1 MSNESTESGKGIN
14 RREFFSYLTVG
25 WVAFAASVTGLASL
39 VFRFLYPNVVFE
51 PAMDFLAGRPE
62 NYDDG
67 VDERWKNNYGVWIY
81 KNDGKMV
88 ALSVVCTHLGCVP
101 TWLPSEKKYKC
112 PCHGSG
118 FYSNGVNF
126 EGPAPRPLERYKI
139 IYDAA
144 GNIVV
149 DKTKV
154 FRQEKG
160 EWSNPDSFV
169 VV

>member
-1 MSNESTESGKGIN
+1 MSLEQGKSIN
-14 RREFFSYLTVG
+14 RREFFSYLSVG
-25 WVAFAASVTGLASL
+25 WITFTASMTGLASL
-39 VFRFLYPNVVFE
+39 VLRFLYPNVVFE
-51 PAMDFLAGRPE
+51 PAMDFVAGRPE
-62 NYDDG
+62 QYDNG

-101 TWLPSEKKYKC
+101 TWLAAERKYKC
-112 PCHGSG
+112 PCHGTG
-118 FYSNGVNF
+118 FYANGINF

-139 IYDAA
+139 YYDST
-144 GNIVV
+144 GNIVI

-160 EWSNPDSFV
+160 EWTHPDSFITV
-169 VV
+169 